1 MEILDME
8 ILDIEIFQIKI
19 ILYLISRI
27 LYLQSVHHLGTISTE
42 LIPPSHAISFLPGSS
57 SGNSGA

>member
-19 ILYLISRI
+19 ILYLISCI
-27 LYLQSVHHLGTISTE
+27 LYLL
-42 LIPPSHAISFLPGSS
+42 
-57 SGNSGA
+57 